1 MKDTV
6 IVSATRTP
14 IDDFGGGL
22 KDVSPL
28 ELGKTVMLEAM
39 KRASVGN
46 EEVDE
51 VIMGNVLPGG
61 LGQNPARQAMLM
73 AGLPVE
79 VAALTI
85 NKVCGSGLK
94 AIMLADQAIKMGD
107 ADIVFAGGMEN
118 MYQVP
123 YYMPKARDGLRIW
136 DGKLVDG
143 MIHDGLWDILND
155 FHMGFATENVADRF
169 DVSREDQDRF
179 TVLSYQKAARA
190 WSEGEFGGEV
200 VPVEVPQRKG
210 PALSFDMDEIP
221 QRQTSMEALGKLAPA
236 FKPEGTITA
245 GNSSKISNG
254 AAGVVVM
261 SREVA
266 EARGIRPLA
275 RIVAHGAAGID
286 VMIPTAA
293 PINSIPKVLKKA
305 GLAEKDIAFH
315 EINEAFAAS
324 TIAVMKEL
332 DIDEAKVNVRG
343 GAVAL
348 GHPVGCSGARVMV
361 TLLHILRD
369 RGAGM
374 GMASVCLG
382 GGEAVSMIVERE
394 D

>member
-39 KRASVGN
+39 KRASVGK

-118 MYQVP
+118 MYQAP
-123 YYMPKARDGLRIW
+123 YYLPKARDGLRIW

-169 DVSREDQDRF
+169 PPIRSVMAPLCVVQVYRP
-179 TVLSYQKAARA
+179 VLATDPS
-190 WSEGEFGGEV
+190 
-200 VPVEVPQRKG
+200 
-210 PALSFDMDEIP
+210 
-221 QRQTSMEALGKLAPA
+221 
-236 FKPEGTITA
+236 
-245 GNSSKISNG
+245 
-254 AAGVVVM
+254 
-261 SREVA
+261 
-266 EARGIRPLA
+266 
-275 RIVAHGAAGID
+275 
-286 VMIPTAA
+286 
-293 PINSIPKVLKKA
+293 
-305 GLAEKDIAFH
+305 
-315 EINEAFAAS
+315 
-324 TIAVMKEL
+324 
-332 DIDEAKVNVRG
+332 
-343 GAVAL
+343 
-348 GHPVGCSGARVMV
+348 
-361 TLLHILRD
+361 
-369 RGAGM
+369 
-374 GMASVCLG
+374 
-382 GGEAVSMIVERE
+382 
-394 D
+394 